1 MVQMYLEFAEDD
13 SLNVNVNEMVKLPF
27 GTMNKTG
34 FYSKYQ

>member
-27 GTMNKTG
+27 GAIDET
-34 FYSKYQ
+34 